1 MISIIFT
8 GIMTYI
14 ATSIDYIVL
23 LIILFAQQRQTG
35 KKYQIVL
42 GTYIGMAILI
52 GISLAGSMGV
62 SLLPDEYIGLLGL
75 IPLVLGIKVL
85 LQKEDNDSDNDEEIS
100 QEYLVISTASLL
112 LAAGAD
118 NIGVYIP
125 LFATSSISSTTVI
138 IIVYIVL
145 TAFLLFVCDK
155 VSTIE
160 GISETVEKYEKII
173 VPIVFII
180 LGIYIM
186 IDGNII
192 QLILGIFG

>member
-35 KKYQIVL
+35 KKYQIIL